1 MTKRL
6 IAVLVFAVIVAGAA
20 SFLLYRV
27 LERTLAR
34 TQQPRQAVKVIVAAR
49 SLQVGEMIKDY
60 DLKEETWTQPPH
72 GSVINDRQ
80 KLVGRGVRYPILQ
93 GEPFL
98 EERLAP
104 EGAGAGLPAMIPAGM
119 RAVAIPVNNVTGVA
133 GFVTPGTRV
142 DILVMG
148 NPPDAPPS
156 VGTLSKT
163 LLQNIE
169 VLSAGTQIQRDTEG
183 KPIQVPVVNLLVTPE
198 QAEIISLASSQARI
212 QLVLRN
218 PLDKEEAKTPG
229 TAFARLFTDQ
239 KSFSYRGPATS
250 PARSRA
256 PERAAA
262 AAPKPAAKSKPE
274 PIVVE
279 VLIGTR
285 KSEAKFEPAT
295 QETGTAKPGPGA
307 L

>member
-6 IAVLVFAVIVAGAA
+6 IGVLAFAVVVAAAA

-27 LERTLAR
+27 LRDTVAR
-34 TQQPRQAVKVIVAAR
+34 TAEQRPVAKVIVAAR
-49 SLQVGEMIKDY
+49 NLNVGDMIKEY
-60 DLKEETWTQPPH
+60 DLKEENRSQPPPH
-72 GSVINDRQ
+72 TAISDRQ
-80 KLVGRGVRYPILQ
+80 KLVGRGVRYPIFQ

-119 RAVAIPVNNVTGVA
+119 RAVAIPVNNVTGLA

-183 KPIQVPVVNLLVTPE
+183 KPVQVPVVNLLVTPE
-198 QAEIISLASSQARI
+198 QAELISLASSQARI

-239 KSFSYRGPATS
+239 KSFSYKAPGPAG
-250 PARSRA
+250 PRSAAPPKPRSA
-256 PERAAA
+256 PETRN
-262 AAPKPAAKSKPE
+262 KPE

-279 VLIGTR
+279 VFIGAR
-285 KSEAKFEPAT
+285 KSETKFEPAT
-295 QETGTAKPGPGA
+295 QQIEQAKPGPGT

>member
-6 IAVLVFAVIVAGAA
+6 IGVLAFAVVVAGAA

-27 LERTLAR
+27 LRDTLAR
-34 TQQPRQAVKVIVAAR
+34 TEQQRPVARVIVAAR
-49 SLQVGEMIKDY
+49 NLQVGDMIKEY
-60 DLKEETWTQPPH
+60 DLREESWRQPPP
-72 GSVINDRQ
+72 GTAVNDPK

-119 RAVAIPVNNVTGVA
+119 RAVAIPVNNVSGVA

-169 VLSAGTQIQRDTEG
+169 VLSAGEQIQRDTEG
-183 KPIQVPVVNLLVTPE
+183 KPVQVPVVNLLVTPE

-239 KSFSYRGPATS
+239 KSFSYQAPGTGRPRSAAPAA
-250 PARSRA
+250 PRARPA
-256 PERAAA
+256 PEVR
-262 AAPKPAAKSKPE
+262 SKPE

-285 KSEAKFEPAT
+285 KSEAKFEPAA
-295 QETGTAKPGPGA
+295 QETEQAKPGRGT